1 MEEIPVKHYRIGD
14 FARFLGVTSDFL
26 KHYEAAGLL
35 KVEHRESGYRYFT
48 FDQSARVISCMRLRN
63 YGVPVKEMGKML
75 SPDPEEVFGR
85 LDGKADELEET
96 VRRLQ
101 GIADEH
107 RRLRRWYEAH
117 RGKPLDWEIRET
129 ETIHFLPHTDDQDF
143 KRDERIFE
151 LLKTWGSWMPI
162 TKSTLKVEPSAAG
175 GKNALNWGFSVRES
189 VLKRYRIPVND
200 AVERLHFGKC
210 FVCHFCGLPDA
221 FSMRDAAS
229 GEHPAYR
236 LMEKLG
242 FRPSGPALLLNEMRL
257 SDAEDE
263 RNIGFGRFLIPIA
276 S

>member
-1 MEEIPVKHYRIGD
+1 MKHFRIGD

-162 TKSTLKVEPSAAG
+162 TKSTLKVEPSAAC

-236 LMEKLG
+236 LMERLG
-242 FRPSGPALLLNEMRL
+242 FRPSGPALLLIN
-257 SDAEDE
+257 AA
-263 RNIGFGRFLIPIA
+263 I
-276 S
+276 